1 MTPDWV
7 DVRIPAEVDSGE
19 LLGLLGDPLVQ
30 GAWEDQ
36 GMISSG
42 GWRLEQTGRSISSA
56 RPAPARRR

>member
-36 GMISSG
+36 GTTHLYWSRQHWNG
-42 GWRLEQTGRSISSA
+42 DQLAQVRAALNR
-56 RPAPARRR
+56 

>member
-36 GMISSG
+36 GTTH
-42 GWRLEQTGRSISSA
+42 L
-56 RPAPARRR
+56 